1 MQEKLE
7 KGFGLIVVLVPT
19 IHKARSIRT
28 MTKWPFIN
36 NVLSKLAIFDPL
48 PLLLAGGRSLCTN
61 SSFGLPLST
70 IKTTSFMN
78 GPKPSHRYLYGDVG
92 NWERGRGQK
101 LVKIAGG

>member
-28 MTKWPFIN
+28 MAMWPFIN
-36 NVLSKLAIFDPL
+36 NVVSKLATFDPL

-61 SSFGLPLST
+61 SSFWLPLST

-78 GPKPSHRYLYGDVG
+78 GP
-92 NWERGRGQK
+92 
-101 LVKIAGG
+101 